1 MLFQALIRQWE
12 QYAADVKKVKGE
24 SVSIPDKVLSSTELV
39 LDEDG
44 QLQELNRVY
53 GENEVH
59 VCMCHILVHAYSRAA
74 YKALGAPPKLSNR
87 YYVHT
92 IASYSVFV
100 RSSAINVGRVV
111 CLIKLSLMYNYNI
124 IIN

>member
-53 GENEVH
+53 GENEVWRT
-59 VCMCHILVHAYSRAA
+59 VQLT
-74 YKALGAPPKLSNR
+74 L
-87 YYVHT
+87 
-92 IASYSVFV
+92 
-100 RSSAINVGRVV
+100 
-111 CLIKLSLMYNYNI
+111 
-124 IIN
+124 